1 MLVWYLKRSPSLVSN
16 LPDTPAM
23 AAPSKHSIVYKTI
36 EGLDIAFDLYLP
48 PNAKAVPILLW
59 FHGGGLLQG
68 HREKVA
74 PHMLESVNK
83 HNHALISAD
92 YRLAPQVGV
101 QDILADINDCI
112 AFIRSPDGLAANL
125 KGIADSGVLD
135 TTRLAVSGSSAGG
148 YLALLAGL
156 YVEPK
161 PQVILPIYPITDPL
175 GTFFTTSQ
183 PGSSQKGNVDAT
195 VQPYLDR
202 NAAAVAN
209 NDPGSSRGNMYS
221 YMLSHANLAELLHF
235 DTKEDPQ
242 HNSSNDKLRVAR
254 QIAKHR
260 LPPAYIVHGTAD
272 LDVGVEQADEVV
284 GVMVGEGL
292 EVKYERPAGKDHLFD
307 VKDPG
312 EKLESMYE
320 FMHKHV

>member
-1 MLVWYLKRSPSLVSN
+1 MATSSKRN
-16 LPDTPAM
+16 
-23 AAPSKHSIVYKTI
+23 IVYKVVK
-36 EGLDIAFDLYLP
+36 GLEIAFDLHLP
-48 PNAKAVPILLW
+48 TDVQTVPILLW

-74 PHMLESVNK
+74 PHMLESVSKYK
-83 HNHALISAD
+83 HAVISAD

-101 QDILADINDCI
+101 EDIYADIQDCI
-112 AFIRSPDGLAANL
+112 TFIRHADGLAAHL
-125 KGIADSGVLD
+125 KGTADADAVD

-175 GTFFTTSQ
+175 GIFFTTRQ
-183 PGSSQKGNVDAT
+183 PGSSKVEDVDAK
-195 VQPYLDR
+195 VKPHLDPDT
-202 NAAAVAN
+202 AAVAN
-209 NDPGSSRGNMYS
+209 NTPGSSRGNMYS

-235 DTKEDPQ
+235 DTETDPQ
-242 HNSSNDKLRVAR
+242 HNSSNDRWRIAK
-254 QIAKHR
+254 QIAKRR
-260 LPPAYIVHGTAD
+260 LPPTYIVHGTAD
-272 LDVGVEQADEVV
+272 VDVGVEQADEVV

-292 EVKYERPAGKDHLFD
+292 EIKYGRPDGKEHLFD
-307 VKDPG
+307 VKDPH

-320 FMHKHV
+320 FMHRHV

>member
-1 MLVWYLKRSPSLVSN
+1 
-16 LPDTPAM
+16 M
-23 AAPSKHSIVYKTI
+23 ATQSRHTIVYKSVK
-36 EGLDIAFDLYLP
+36 GLEISFDLYLP

-74 PHMLESVNK
+74 PHMLESVK
-83 HNHALISAD
+83 KYNHAVISAD

-101 QDILADINDCI
+101 QDIFADINDCI
-112 AFIRSPDGLAANL
+112 AFIRSPDGLAAYL
-125 KGIADSGVLD
+125 KSAADPGALD

-183 PGSSQKGNVDAT
+183 PGSSQKADFDAT

-202 NAAAVAN
+202 KAAAVAN
-209 NDPGSSRGNMYS
+209 NEPGSSRGNMYS
-221 YMLSHANLAELLHF
+221 YMLAHANLAELLHF
-235 DTKEDPQ
+235 ETKGDAQ
-242 HNSSNDKLRVAR
+242 HNSSNDKWRVAR
-254 QIAKHR
+254 QIAKQR
-260 LPPAYIVHGTAD
+260 MPPAYIIHGTAD

-284 GVMVGEGL
+284 GVMIGEGL
-292 EVKYERPAGKDHLFD
+292 EVQYERLEGKDHLFD
-307 VKDPG
+307 VKDPS

-320 FMHKHV
+320 FMHEHV

>member
-1 MLVWYLKRSPSLVSN
+1 
-16 LPDTPAM
+16 M
-23 AAPSKHSIVYKTI
+23 ATPSKHSIVYKTI
-36 EGLDIAFDLYLP
+36 KGLEVSFDLYLP
-48 PNAKAVPILLW
+48 PNAKAVPTLLW

-74 PHMLESVNK
+74 PHMLASISRY
-83 HNHALISAD
+83 NHALISAD

-101 QDILADINDCI
+101 QDIFADINDCI

-125 KGIADSGVLD
+125 KGTVDPGVLD

-183 PGSSQKGNVDAT
+183 PGSSQRGNVDAT

-235 DTKEDPQ
+235 EIKEDPQ
-242 HNSSNDKLRVAR
+242 HNSSNDKWRVAR
-254 QIAKHR
+254 QVSKR
-260 LPPAYIVHGTAD
+260 GMPPAYLVHGTAD
-272 LDVGVEQADEVV
+272 LDVGVEQTDEVV

-292 EVKYERPAGKDHLFD
+292 EVKYERLEGKDHLFD
-307 VKDPG
+307 AKDAS

>member
-1 MLVWYLKRSPSLVSN
+1 MATPLKRSF
-16 LPDTPAM
+16 
-23 AAPSKHSIVYKTI
+23 VYKTVK
-36 EGLDIAFDLYLP
+36 GLEISFDLYLP
-48 PNAKAVPILLW
+48 AEAQAVPILLW

-74 PHMLESVNK
+74 PHMLGSVEK
-83 HNHALISAD
+83 HGHALISAD

-101 QDILADINDCI
+101 QDIFADVEDCVT
-112 AFIRSPDGLAANL
+112 FIRQPEGLAAQL
-125 KGIADSGVLD
+125 AQTGDAGAVD

-156 YVEPK
+156 YVDPK
-161 PQVILPIYPITDPL
+161 PQVLLPIYPITDPL
-175 GTFFTTSQ
+175 GIFFTTSQ
-183 PGSSQKGNVDAT
+183 AGSSKAGNVDAA
-195 VQPYLDR
+195 VQSYLGRD
-202 NAAAVAN
+202 AAAVAN
-209 NDPGSSRGNMYS
+209 NAPGSSRGNMYS

-235 DTKEDPQ
+235 DTKADPQ
-242 HNSSNDKLRVAR
+242 HSSSNDKWRVAR
-254 QIAKHR
+254 QIAKRR
-260 LPPAYIVHGTAD
+260 LPPSYIVHGTAD

-292 EVKYERPAGKDHLFD
+292 EVQYARLEGKEHLFD
-307 VKDPG
+307 AKDPS

>member
-1 MLVWYLKRSPSLVSN
+1 
-16 LPDTPAM
+16 M
-23 AAPSKHSIVYKTI
+23 ANPLKHSIVYRTVN
-36 EGLDIAFDLYLP
+36 GLDISFDLYLP
-48 PNAKAVPILLW
+48 PNAKRVPILLW

-83 HNHALISAD
+83 YNHALISAD
-92 YRLAPQVGV
+92 YRLAPQVGMK
-101 QDILADINDCI
+101 DIFADINICI
-112 AFIRSPDGLAANL
+112 AFIRSPNGLIASLKDTANSS
-125 KGIADSGVLD
+125 AVDH
-135 TTRLAVSGSSAGG
+135 TRLAVSGSSAGG
-148 YLALLAGL
+148 YLAFLAGL
-156 YVEPK
+156 YLAPK

-183 PGSSQKGNVDAT
+183 PGSSQKGDVDAT

-221 YMLSHANLAELLHF
+221 YMLSHANLAELLHI
-235 DTKEDPQ
+235 DTGADPQ
-242 HNSSNDKLRVAR
+242 HNPANDVWRVAKK
-254 QIAKHR
+254 IAKHR
-260 LPPAYIVHGTAD
+260 LPPTYIVHGTAD

-292 EVKYERPAGKDHLFD
+292 EVKYERLAGKDHLFD
-307 VKDPG
+307 VKDPS

-320 FMHKHV
+320 FMHKHVGAAPHV

>member
-1 MLVWYLKRSPSLVSN
+1 MASPSKQ
-16 LPDTPAM
+16 T
-23 AAPSKHSIVYKTI
+23 IVYRTVN
-36 EGLDIAFDLYLP
+36 GLDISFDLYLP
-48 PNAKAVPILLW
+48 PNAKWVPILLW

-83 HNHALISAD
+83 YNHALISAD
-92 YRLAPQVGV
+92 YRLAPQVGMNAIFE
-101 QDILADINDCI
+101 DIDICI
-112 AFIRSPDGLAANL
+112 AFIRSPNGLIASLGNAANSSV
-125 KGIADSGVLD
+125 DH
-135 TTRLAVSGSSAGG
+135 TRLAVSGSSAGG
-148 YLALLAGL
+148 YLAFIAGL
-156 YVEPK
+156 YVNPK

-183 PGSSQKGNVDAT
+183 PGSAQKGDIDAT

-221 YMLSHANLAELLHF
+221 YMLSHANLAELLHI
-235 DTKEDPQ
+235 DTGANDPA
-242 HNSSNDKLRVAR
+242 NDAWRVAR
-254 QIAKHR
+254 KIAEHR
-260 LPPAYIVHGTAD
+260 LPPTYIVHGTAD

-292 EVKYERPAGKDHLFD
+292 KVKYERLAGKDHLFD
-307 VKDPG
+307 VKDPS
-312 EKLESMYE
+312 EKLEGMYE
-320 FMHKHV
+320 FMHKHIGAPPLVCHV

>member
-1 MLVWYLKRSPSLVSN
+1 
-16 LPDTPAM
+16 M
-23 AAPSKHSIVYKTI
+23 ATESRHTIVYKSA
-36 EGLDIAFDLYLP
+36 EGLEISFDLYLP

-83 HNHALISAD
+83 YNHALISAD

-101 QDILADINDCI
+101 QDIFADINDCI
-112 AFIRSPDGLAANL
+112 TFIRSPDGLAAQL
-125 KGIADSGVLD
+125 KTAADPDALD
-135 TTRLAVSGSSAGG
+135 TSRLAVSGSSAGG

-183 PGSSQKGNVDAT
+183 PGSSQKTDVDAT

-202 NAAAVAN
+202 NGAVVAN
-209 NDPGSSRGNMYS
+209 NEPGSSRGNMYS
-221 YMLSHANLAELLHF
+221 YMLAHANLAELLHF
-235 DTKEDPQ
+235 ETKEDPQ
-242 HNSSNDKLRVAR
+242 HNLSNDKWRVAR
-254 QIAKHR
+254 QIAKQK
-260 LPPAYIVHGTAD
+260 LPPAYIVHGTTD
-272 LDVGVEQADEVV
+272 FDVGVEQADEVV

-292 EVKYERPAGKDHLFD
+292 EVKYERLEGKEHLFD
-307 VKDPG
+307 AKDPS

-320 FMHKHV
+320 FMHKYV

>member
-1 MLVWYLKRSPSLVSN
+1 
-16 LPDTPAM
+16 M
-23 AAPSKHSIVYKTI
+23 ATQSRHTIVYKSVK
-36 EGLDIAFDLYLP
+36 GLEISFDLYLP

-74 PHMLESVNK
+74 PHMLESANK
-83 HNHALISAD
+83 YSHALISAD

-101 QDILADINDCI
+101 QDIFADIQECI
-112 AFIRSPDGLAANL
+112 AFIRNPDGLAANL
-125 KGIADSGVLD
+125 KGVTAPGTVD

-183 PGSSQKGNVDAT
+183 PGSSQKGDINAT
-195 VQPYLDR
+195 VQPFLDR
-202 NAAAVAN
+202 NATAAAN
-209 NDPGSSRGNMYS
+209 NEPGSSRGNMYS
-221 YMLSHANLAELLHF
+221 YMLAHANLAELLHF
-235 DTKEDPQ
+235 ETKEAPQ
-242 HNSSNDKLRVAR
+242 HSSSNDKWRVAR
-254 QIAKHR
+254 QIAKQR

-292 EVKYERPAGKDHLFD
+292 EVKYERLEGKDHLFD
-307 VKDPG
+307 VKDPS
-312 EKLESMYE
+312 EKLLAMYE
-320 FMHKHV
+320 FMHKYV

>member
-1 MLVWYLKRSPSLVSN
+1 
-16 LPDTPAM
+16 M
-23 AAPSKHSIVYKTI
+23 ATPSKQSIVYKTVK
-36 EGLDIAFDLYLP
+36 GLEITFDLYLP
-48 PNAKAVPILLW
+48 TNAQAVPILLW

-83 HNHALISAD
+83 YSHALISAD
-92 YRLAPQVGV
+92 YRFAPQVGV
-101 QDILADINDCI
+101 QDIFADIQDCI
-112 AFIRSPDGLAANL
+112 AFIRSPNGLATHL
-125 KGIADSGVLD
+125 KDAAAPDAID

-183 PGSSQKGNVDAT
+183 PGSSTKADVDAT

-221 YMLSHANLAELLHF
+221 YMLAHANLAELLHF
-235 DTKEDPQ
+235 ETEEDPQ
-242 HNSSNDKLRVAR
+242 HSSSNDKWRVAR
-254 QIAKHR
+254 QIAKQR

-292 EVKYERPAGKDHLFD
+292 EVKYERLEGKEHLFD
-307 VKDPG
+307 AKDPS

-320 FMHKHV
+320 FMHKYV